1 MLTATLPTVAELEA
15 IIAERRRRSS
25 SVSPAGSSHGG
36 GEQEDLDEGHH
47 LQGRKV
53 SEDGLRGARQ
63 AERGLETGLRGN
75 KAQPPTLPSHS

>member
-1 MLTATLPTVAELEA
+1 MLTATLPTVAEMEA
-15 IIAERRRRSS
+15 IIAERQRRSS
-25 SVSPAGSSHGG
+25 FRLPSSVPGSSHGG

-63 AERGLETGLRGN
+63 AERGG
-75 KAQPPTLPSHS
+75 